1 MAPPPAFRAPGWT
14 SWWPLFPMAERQGPM
29 TSIADLTEQ
38 IAALETTLGGT
49 AGMVSSFD
57 AELGKLQGNLAYT
70 EKEVGAL
77 ANGFGNGLRRAFEGV
92 VLDGTKLSDSLR
104 SLAKSMADTVF
115 NAALKPV
122 TDQFGGLL
130 TGLLGQGFA
139 KGGAFVQGQV
149 MPFARGGVVSQPT
162 TFPMRGGTGL
172 MGEAGP
178 EAIMPLTR
186 GADGSLGVRA
196 SGGGQAVTVVMNI
209 ATPDVAGFAR
219 SQSQIAAQAM
229 RALARGQRNR

>member
-1 MAPPPAFRAPGWT
+1 
-14 SWWPLFPMAERQGPM
+14 M

-122 TDQFGGLL
+122 TDQFGGLV

-149 MPFARGGVVSQPT
+149 MPFARGGVGSTYNWAPKLYHDLMTAHAEGELPEARRLQSISIKMIDAIAATGYFGTAKALMARLGVPVGPARLPLANPTDEQIDALMIRLDELGFALWGANPVGIPQQKPT
-162 TFPMRGGTGL
+162 T
-172 MGEAGP
+172 A
-178 EAIMPLTR
+178 
-186 GADGSLGVRA
+186 
-196 SGGGQAVTVVMNI
+196 
-209 ATPDVAGFAR
+209 
-219 SQSQIAAQAM
+219 
-229 RALARGQRNR
+229 

>member
-1 MAPPPAFRAPGWT
+1 
-14 SWWPLFPMAERQGPM
+14 MAERQKLM

-38 IAALETTLGGT
+38 ITALETSLGGT
-49 AGMVSSFD
+49 AGMVSGFD
-57 AELGKLQGNLAYT
+57 AELGKLQGNLAHT
-70 EKEVGAL
+70 EREVGAL
-77 ANGFGNGLRRAFEGV
+77 AAGFGNGLRRAFEGV
-92 VLDGTKLSDSLR
+92 VLDGAKLSDSLR
-104 SLAKSMADTVF
+104 NLAKSMADTVLK
-115 NAALKPV
+115 AAFKPV

-130 TGLLGQGFA
+130 AGVLGNGFA

-149 MPFARGGVVSQPT
+149 MPFARGGVVSHPT

-186 GADGSLGVRA
+186 GPDGSLGVRA
-196 SGGGQAVTVVMNI
+196 LGAGQPVTVVMNI
-209 ATPDVAGFAR
+209 STPDVAGFAR
-219 SQSQIAAQAM
+219 SQSQIAAEAM

>member
-1 MAPPPAFRAPGWT
+1 
-14 SWWPLFPMAERQGPM
+14 M

-149 MPFARGGVVSQPT
+149 TPFARGGVVSQPT